1 MLGKEYLEVLIALYL
16 LCKGNPGNSIRD
28 LRNIANL
35 TSIDDNEVL
44 KSLGR
49 LKQKGLVEFLAH
61 TGYGGIVD
69 DIALIKLTGNGFDY
83 VENPFKTKGETYG
96 QINIQTIKDIVITGS
111 PGGNVDAKNISKQN
125 IINLSPE
132 QISETNEGID
142 SIKDMIEKSGEIPD
156 GSKRELL
163 QILDKSKEMLMEKDN
178 SGFMNKL
185 KEFWSKILKF
195 ITESGKIINLLPIL
209 EKVISF
215 INKVIILLVK

>member
-1 MLGKEYLEVLIALYL
+1 
-16 LCKGNPGNSIRD
+16 
-28 LRNIANL
+28 
-35 TSIDDNEVL
+35 
-44 KSLGR
+44 
-49 LKQKGLVEFLAH
+49 LVEFSESPHYIGTLP
-61 TGYGGIVD
+61 
-69 DIALIKLTGNGFDY
+69 DIASIKLTGNGFDF
-83 VENPFKTKGETYG
+83 VENPFETKGGIYE
-96 QINIQTIKDIVITGS
+96 QINRQTIENINIINS
-111 PGGNVDAKNISKQN
+111 PGGNVDAKNISEQN

-195 ITESGKIINLLPIL
+195 ITESGIINLLPIL

>member
-1 MLGKEYLEVLIALYL
+1 VLEKAELEVLIALYL
-16 LCKGNPGNSIRD
+16 LCKGDPYMSIRHFN
-28 LRNIANL
+28 LITNL

-44 KSLGR
+44 KRLGR
-49 LKQKGLVEFLAH
+49 LKQKGLVEFKESPCYSGTLP
-61 TGYGGIVD
+61 

-83 VENPFKTKGETYG
+83 VENPFKTKGGSYE
-96 QINIQTIKDIVITGS
+96 QINRQTIENINIINS
-111 PGGNVDAKNISKQN
+111 PGGNVDAKNISQQT
-125 IINLSPE
+125 INLSPE

-142 SIKDMIEKSGEIPD
+142 SIKDMIEKSDEIPD
-156 GSKRELL
+156 GLKRELL

-209 EKVISF
+209 EKMISF

>member
-1 MLGKEYLEVLIALYL
+1 MLEKEDLEVLIALYL

-28 LRNIANL
+28 SRNITNL

-44 KSLGR
+44 KRLGR
-49 LKQKGLVEFLAH
+49 LRQKGLVEFQTH

-69 DIALIKLTGNGFDY
+69 DIASIKLTGKGFDF
-83 VENPFKTKGETYG
+83 VENPFETKGEIYG
-96 QINIQTIKDIVITGS
+96 QINRQTIENINIINS

-178 SGFMNKL
+178 SGFINKL

-195 ITESGKIINLLPIL
+195 ITESGKIVNLLPIL
-209 EKVISF
+209 EKVISL
-215 INKVIILLVK
+215 INKVIILLAT

>member
-1 MLGKEYLEVLIALYL
+1 MLEKEYLEVLIALYL

-69 DIALIKLTGNGFDY
+69 DIAEIKLTGNGFDY
-83 VENPFKTKGETYG
+83 VENPFETKGESYR
-96 QINIQTIKDIVITGS
+96 QINKQIIENINIINS
-111 PGGNVDAKNISKQN
+111 PRGNVDAKNISQQN

-142 SIKDMIEKSGEIPD
+142 SIKDMIEKSDEIPD
-156 GSKRELL
+156 GLKRELL
-163 QILDKSKEMLMEKDN
+163 QMLDRSKEMLMEKDN

-209 EKVISF
+209 YKVISF
-215 INKVIILLVK
+215 INRVIITLAA